1 MTAAGTAGRRRRRL
15 LPLLAGALLLA
26 WMGVGCVAPD
36 AAGEAA
42 SAPGESIQEE
52 IPRENARE
60 EPVLTPDQILPGE
73 PVPEVPSR
81 QALDWNGT
89 SLEYHETR
97 SLDVAEALNFQNTSS
112 ISSLTSVYLAPNQDI
127 YSFDESGALATYVRV
142 QTSSARAQSASG
154 TLEELTPM
162 EAAIAAA
169 GEMGVF
175 VTEELEEFSDTTA
188 GGGFTAVFQ
197 AGKAEPIDD
206 RYIITLNEDNSLKSF
221 VAQRSGIDSMDE
233 VDVDYFDSLL
243 EDYCE
248 EQGLQP
254 TDTDVT
260 YRRYGGTM
268 AALYSVTLTDEAGG
282 VWVDSFAFADI
293 R

>member
-1 MTAAGTAGRRRRRL
+1 MKKMIL
-15 LPLLAGALLLA
+15 LCIGLFALVL
-26 WMGVGCVAPD
+26 VGFA
-36 AAGEAA
+36 
-42 SAPGESIQEE
+42 
-52 IPRENARE
+52 ARE
-60 EPVLTPDQILPGE
+60 LILTPDQIILGE
-73 PVPEVPSR
+73 PVNGAAPQSMMEFEGT
-81 QALDWNGT
+81 ALQY
-89 SLEYHETR
+89 EETR

-112 ISSLTSVYLAPNQDI
+112 IGSLTNVYLAPNQDI
-127 YSFDESGALATYVRV
+127 YSFDESGALSTYVRA
-142 QTSSARAQSASG
+142 QASSAQAQSADS

-169 GEMGVF
+169 GEMGVS
-175 VTEELEEFSDTTA
+175 VTADMEEFSDTTA
-188 GGGFTAVFQ
+188 GGGFTAVFR

-206 RYIITLNEDNSLKSF
+206 RYIITLDEYNNLKSF

-233 VDVDYFDSLL
+233 VDVDYFDGLL

-254 TDTDVT
+254 TNADVT
-260 YRRYGGTM
+260 YRRYGSTI

-282 VWVDSFAFADI
+282 VWVESFSFADV